1 MGLGKRERK
10 ETLSQGGVKTQI
22 HVPLGHKGS
31 RMREKQRSKKTS
43 QDQITKIKHKI
54 KRYIHERN
62 DSKKNLYCTQ
72 IGAVGMTANA
82 SDRP

>member
-62 DSKKNLYCTQ
+62 DSKKKSILYTNWSSWNDGKC
-72 IGAVGMTANA
+72 I
-82 SDRP
+82 R